1 MGLHWAAPVLEKLV
15 GPEIWAQMHSTSVD
29 PHTPMK
35 ALDHLKFYNGST
47 GEQMGNG
54 IPVPHWH
61 RLRRSKL
68 RDLLSQGL
76 DVRFGKKLSN
86 ISYADLGDGGSVTAS
101 FEDGTR
107 QEGKLLLKCSVQLY
121 L

>member
-15 GPEIWAQMHSTSVD
+15 GPESWSKVHSTSVD
-29 PHTPMK
+29 PYTPMK
-35 ALDHLKFYNGST
+35 ALDYLGFYNGST
-47 GEQMGNG
+47 GEKMGNG

-76 DVRFGKKLSN
+76 DIRFGKKLSN
-86 ISYADLGDGGSVTAS
+86 ITYASSAGGDTVTAS
-101 FEDGTR
+101 FEDRTQ
-107 QEGKLLLKCSVQLY
+107 QEGEFQQ
-121 L
+121 